1 MPAKEKEKPRIA
13 ITIDQMLLDWIDGKI
28 KSKKFANR
36 SHALEYCVH
45 EAMENEMKQGNAE
58 APPATLHL

>member
-1 MPAKEKEKPRIA
+1 MPDKEKPRIA
-13 ITIDQMLLDWIDGKI
+13 ITIDQELLDWIDEKI

-36 SHALEYCVH
+36 SHAIEYCVH

-58 APPATLHL
+58 ALPAVA